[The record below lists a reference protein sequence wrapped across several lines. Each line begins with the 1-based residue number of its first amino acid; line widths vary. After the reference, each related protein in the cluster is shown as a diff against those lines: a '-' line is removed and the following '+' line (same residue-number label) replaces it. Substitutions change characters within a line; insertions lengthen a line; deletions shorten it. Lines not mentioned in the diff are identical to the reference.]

1 MGKEAPSPLR
11 YQLNLFKRDMI
22 KIRKAKETDFED
34 IWDIFHQIV
43 KRGDTFAFDP
53 EAPKEDCRTLWMS
66 SSVHTYVAEFQN
78 KILGTYI
85 LRKNQPGLGA
95 HVANAAYMVHP
106 EARWQG
112 IGKAMGSQ
120 SIKQAKKQGFS
131 AIQFNFV
138 VSTNIVAIQLWLKLG
153 FKIVGTVPKAFN
165 HQTLGFVD
173 IYIMHRFV

>member
-1 MGKEAPSPLR
+1 
-11 YQLNLFKRDMI
+11 MI
-22 KIRKAKETDFED
+22 KIRKTKDTDFED
-34 IWDIFHQIV
+34 VWDIFHQVV

-53 EAPKEDCRTLWMS
+53 KSSKEDCRTLWMS
-66 SSVHTYVAEFQN
+66 PSVHSYVAEFQN
-78 KILGTYI
+78 KIRGTYI

-106 EARWQG
+106 DARGQG
-112 IGKAMGSQ
+112 VGKALGNH
-120 SIKQAKKQGFS
+120 SIKQAKKLGFS

-165 HQTLGFVD
+165 HQKLGLVD
-173 IYIMHRFV
+173 IYVMHRFV

>member
-1 MGKEAPSPLR
+1 MV
-11 YQLNLFKRDMI
+11 
-22 KIRKAKETDFED
+22 KIRKARDADFKD
-34 IWDIFHQIV
+34 IWEIFHEVV

-53 EAPKEDCRTLWMS
+53 KATREDCKTLWMS
-66 SSVHTYVAEFQN
+66 PSVYTYVAESDN

-85 LRKNQPGLGA
+85 LRENQSGLGA

-106 EARWQG
+106 EAHRQG
-112 IGKAMGSQ
+112 IGKAMGNH
-120 SIKQAKKQGFS
+120 SIKQAKKLGFS

-165 HQTLGFVD
+165 H
-173 IYIMHRFV
+173 

>member
-1 MGKEAPSPLR
+1 
-11 YQLNLFKRDMI
+11 MI
-22 KIRKAKETDFED
+22 KIRKTKDTDFED
-34 IWDIFHQIV
+34 VWDIFHQVV

-53 EAPKEDCRTLWMS
+53 NTNKEDCRTLWMS
-66 SSVHTYVAEFQN
+66 PSVHTYVAEVQD

-85 LRKNQPGLGA
+85 LRENQPGLGA

-106 EARWQG
+106 DARGQG
-112 IGKAMGSQ
+112 IGKTLGNH
-120 SIKQAKKQGFS
+120 SIKQARKLGFS

-165 HQTLGFVD
+165 HRKLGLVD